1 MTNRDHRGNDS
12 RHDGGPE
19 PGAAGLLLNL
29 QSVIARAEVRVQQ
42 ATVMMD
48 IAEGFMAE
56 PPNRL
61 AVLAALGCANE
72 CDADISELVDFLP
85 VVPSSS
91 TLCKI

>member
-1 MTNRDHRGNDS
+1 MDTRNQRGNDT
-12 RHDGGPE
+12 RRDGGPG
-19 PGAAGLLLNL
+19 PGGARLLLDL
-29 QSVIARAEVRVQQ
+29 QAVTARIEVRVQR

-48 IAEGFMAE
+48 IAEGHMVA

-85 VVPSSS
+85 VVPPSS
-91 TLCKI
+91 TLYD